1 MLNAA
6 YAGSTGYNKA
16 GMSLKE
22 QPVFGGK

>member
-6 YAGSTGYNKA
+6 YAGRTGYNKA